1 MNSQIAP
8 HEILELHELLNS
20 NILASKKLNAT
31 VSMVQDENLKAIIQ
45 NSLNN
50 KKARI
55 QELQN
60 FVNTQVNLQTNNQN
74 NNQNNNQSSGGN
86 NSQSQ

>member
-8 HEILELHELLNS
+8 HEILELHQLLNS

-74 NNQNNNQSSGGN
+74 NNQSSGGN
-86 NSQSQ
+86 NSQNQ